1 MSDEAKLMA
10 GVQAAI
16 ATAIGAD
23 EDELTPDKKI
33 FKELGVDSV
42 DFLDISY
49 EVERDTGLDIASMFQ
64 DEKLDADLTIQGL
77 VDLLKAKIQAA
88 QG

>member
-1 MSDEAKLMA
+1 MPTEAQIMA
-10 GVQAAI
+10 HVQAAI
-16 ATAIGAD
+16 AVAIGAE
-23 EDELTPDKKI
+23 EDELTPDKKL

-49 EVERDTGLDIASMFQ
+49 EVESSTGLDLASMFK

-77 VDLLKAKIQAA
+77 VDLLKVKL
-88 QG
+88 G